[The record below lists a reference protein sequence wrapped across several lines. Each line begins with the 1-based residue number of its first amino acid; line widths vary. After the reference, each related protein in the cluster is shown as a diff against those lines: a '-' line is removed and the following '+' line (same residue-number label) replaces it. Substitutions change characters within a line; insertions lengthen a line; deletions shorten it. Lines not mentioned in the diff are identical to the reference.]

1 MVPALIEAAKRR
13 GEVHQ
18 KVSGNRELLRWRKK
32 KPFGQ
37 NSTRCRKTTA
47 TWAPI
52 MAGFHFPIRLG
63 VIDTQEDRVIPL
75 DKVDGGT

>member
-1 MVPALIEAAKRR
+1 
-13 GEVHQ
+13 
-18 KVSGNRELLRWRKK
+18 
-32 KPFGQ
+32 
-37 NSTRCRKTTA
+37 
-47 TWAPI
+47 